1 MLARKIQDNIVSEM
15 LSAGGSFEQYDILLR
30 YAAELDEL
38 PEPLKTEESLVE
50 GCQSQVWLHM
60 RWDGDEDGEGFVL
73 QADSDTLMVRGVLLI
88 LSRMFNGKC
97 AQEIVDCE
105 IDFID
110 KTDLAYIFDAKR
122 QTGVAKFVSTIKH
135 FCVCPL
141 ASRRFGN
148 F

>member
-60 RWDGDEDGEGFVL
+60 RWDGDEDGEGEV
-73 QADSDTLMVRGVLLI
+73 VV
-88 LSRMFNGKC
+88 
-97 AQEIVDCE
+97 E
-105 IDFID
+105 
-110 KTDLAYIFDAKR
+110 
-122 QTGVAKFVSTIKH
+122 
-135 FCVCPL
+135 
-141 ASRRFGN
+141 
-148 F
+148 